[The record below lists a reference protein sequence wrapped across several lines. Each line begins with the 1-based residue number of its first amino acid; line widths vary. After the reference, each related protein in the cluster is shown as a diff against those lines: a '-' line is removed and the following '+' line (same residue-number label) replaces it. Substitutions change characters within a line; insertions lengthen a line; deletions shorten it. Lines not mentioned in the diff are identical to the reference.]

1 MNSSIEAEIF
11 IRKKIPIIYK
21 ILSILII
28 LLIAI
33 LIFILNLNYQ
43 SVIKTTGIIKEE
55 NNQYLLMLTINKDE
69 LKYIINNNYIK
80 IDNSI
85 YYYKVYR
92 IDEDLYIDEKLKNY
106 KVVYLKLKLSKEY
119 KINNLA
125 FTVKINKENK
135 KIIDYVIDYL
145 LER

>member
-28 LLIAI
+28 LLIATF
-33 LIFILNLNYQ
+33 IFILNLNYQ